1 MNVNNMKI
9 FAGHAIV
16 TSEMGSDAKNQ
27 LLNYVQEGSEHQ
39 VKAFLLDGEIM
50 KDPDDIVCQTII
62 DERFDASGLRETIKT
77 FSKEW
82 SELIS

>member
-16 TSEMGSDAKNQ
+16 TSEMGKDSKKQ
-27 LLNYVQEGSEHQ
+27 LLNYVQDATEHQ
-39 VKAFLLDGEIM
+39 VKAFLLDAEIM
-50 KDPDDIVCQTII
+50 KDPNDVVCQTII
-62 DERFDASGLRETIKT
+62 DERFDASGLNETIKV

-82 SELIS
+82 EELMS